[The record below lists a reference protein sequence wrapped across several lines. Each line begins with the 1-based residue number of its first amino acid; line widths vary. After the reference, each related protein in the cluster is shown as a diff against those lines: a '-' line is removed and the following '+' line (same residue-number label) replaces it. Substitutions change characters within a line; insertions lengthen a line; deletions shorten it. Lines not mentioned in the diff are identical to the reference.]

1 LRLQLVVKEVVSAS
15 AASLVATDLVLWL
28 LDDEKIAAVL
38 TSLPLAV
45 ARSSEGTQGSRS
57 WTSPSAPCAAA
68 LLFSTGIPNGIGIWL
83 VVHCSGSKVVTAGK
97 LYRGLLKAP
106 SSICSAR

>member
-68 LLFSTGIPNGIGIWL
+68 LLFSTGIPNGIGIGW
-83 VVHCSGSKVVTAGK
+83 
-97 LYRGLLKAP
+97 
-106 SSICSAR
+106 